1 MTKLEKIEKDI
12 AALDQSE
19 LAVLAGWFAEY
30 HAKLWDDQIEQDVIS
45 GRLNGLIRAAEREI
59 SEGKLRSL

>member
-12 AALDQSE
+12 AALDQIE
-19 LAVLAGWFAEY
+19 LATLADWFTEY
-30 HAKLWDDQIEQDVIS
+30 HAKLWDSQIEQDVIS
-45 GRLNGLIRAAEREI
+45 GRLNGLARDAKREI